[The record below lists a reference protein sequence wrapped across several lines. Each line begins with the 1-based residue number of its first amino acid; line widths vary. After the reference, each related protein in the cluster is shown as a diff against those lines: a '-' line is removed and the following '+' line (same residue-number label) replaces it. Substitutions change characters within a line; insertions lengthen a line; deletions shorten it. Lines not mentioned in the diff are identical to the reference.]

1 VTSDAPPPEPT
12 AERAFD
18 WDALVAAA
26 RAARERAYAP
36 YSGYRVGAALAAADG
51 SIHAAGNVENGIP
64 ALSTCAERL
73 AVAAA
78 VNAGHHDFAA
88 LAVVTESS
96 PPARPCGLCRQTLS
110 EFARDLPIL
119 CVNED
124 GERQP
129 TRLAELFPAP
139 FRFDDAKRRR

>member
-1 VTSDAPPPEPT
+1 MRP
-12 AERAFD
+12 D

-26 RAARERAYAP
+26 RAARDRAYAP

-96 PPARPCGLCRQTLS
+96 PPASPCGLCRQTLTEVVEPGS
-110 EFARDLPIL
+110 DLPIRIA
-119 CVNED
+119 NTA
-124 GERQP
+124 GEMQEI
-129 TRLAELFPAP
+129 RLSELLPRP
-139 FRFDDAKRRR
+139 FRFRAESTQ

>member
-1 VTSDAPPPEPT
+1 MTAPAQP
-12 AERAFD
+12 D

-26 RAARERAYAP
+26 RAVRRLAYAP
-36 YSGYRVGAALAAADG
+36 YSGYQVGAALLAADG

-88 LAVVTESS
+88 LAVVTASS
-96 PPARPCGLCRQTLS
+96 PPARPCGLCRQTLA

-124 GERQP
+124 GEREE
-129 TRLAELFPAP
+129 TTLAELFPAP
-139 FRFDDAKRRR
+139 FRFTEAKPKSS